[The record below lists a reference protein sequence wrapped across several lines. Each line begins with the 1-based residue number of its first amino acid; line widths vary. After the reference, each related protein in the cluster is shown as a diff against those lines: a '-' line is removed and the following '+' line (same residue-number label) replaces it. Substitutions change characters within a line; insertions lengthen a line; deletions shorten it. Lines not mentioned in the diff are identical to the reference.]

1 MILITTIVIVVGFT
15 VITLMVIVT
24 GISNTEGMSL
34 EKPTD
39 PLMSKPQ
46 APRGAVDLV
55 KGSLS
60 RLGLCLAFPVWV
72 SAWGSSLEADHVAA
86 WTMLPGFVLFSR
98 C

>member
-24 GISNTEGMSL
+24 GISNTEG
-34 EKPTD
+34 TD